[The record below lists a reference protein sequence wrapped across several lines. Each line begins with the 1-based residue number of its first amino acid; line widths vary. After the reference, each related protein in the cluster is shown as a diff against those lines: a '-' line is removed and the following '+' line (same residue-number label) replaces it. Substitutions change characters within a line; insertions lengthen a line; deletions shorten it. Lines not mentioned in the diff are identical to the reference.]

1 MDDVRRLVLKS
12 AVAAGSLFLPIPYVR
27 AQAEGTLR
35 LQGLPKVALVIG
47 NSAYRDAPPLT
58 NPAND
63 ARAIGE
69 VLKKAGFDVALRV
82 NGSRSDIMTA
92 IQAHVRK
99 LTETKCVG
107 LFYFAGHG
115 LQLAWR
121 NYLVPVEATIGKI
134 DDVPRQ
140 CVEVGSLIEGL
151 TSAANPMN
159 VIILDACRQNPF
171 ARDFRDVQNGL
182 SQMDAPPSTLLA
194 YATAPGNVASDG
206 DGTNGLYTEYLLK
219 EMQVREAKIEDVFK
233 RVRLGVRRKSNGAQM
248 PWESTSLEDD
258 FYFLPPEQ
266 LKEQTDDERE
276 KEFQEQLVLWE
287 KIKTSREAAPLV
299 EFLARYPSGHFS
311 ELAHQQLDRLLARQG
326 EKRVQPHSADG
337 NPYSKGSAILDTRYQ
352 VGDTYTYRM
361 LDPAT
366 NSERRKFS
374 MAITEITDALVKYD
388 NGLITDLLGN
398 TQRMHDGRVFTD
410 NQNIPVEFAVGRQ
423 WTTRYRVMLPQGQ
436 DLAVEMNY
444 VITSRGPLT
453 VPAGTFNAFLIEGF
467 GVTWSPRGKVET
479 RIKFWWDPQRVR
491 RPIAREEYRQISLGG
506 STKLHRRRRMSE
518 DQPGKVR
525 VISAERQELVAY
537 KQS

>member
-35 LQGLPKVALVIG
+35 LQRLPKVALVIG

-151 TSAANPMN
+151 SSAANPMN

-266 LKEQTDDERE
+266 LKEQTDDDRE

-423 WTTRYRVMLPQGQ
+423 WTTRYRVILPQGQ